1 VQLCECLERS
11 EVIPESVLSE
21 LLTGVLFLLP
31 ERLEVAEDQRYL
43 SPGSQLIVSVQNFIP
58 DYPESNF
65 LVVRNLVPDFVVGVG
80 AREALKFDVQPLF

>member
-1 VQLCECLERS
+1 VQLRECLERS

-21 LLTGVLFLLP
+21 LLTDVLFLLP

-43 SPGSQLIVSVQNFIP
+43 SPGSQLIISVQNFIP